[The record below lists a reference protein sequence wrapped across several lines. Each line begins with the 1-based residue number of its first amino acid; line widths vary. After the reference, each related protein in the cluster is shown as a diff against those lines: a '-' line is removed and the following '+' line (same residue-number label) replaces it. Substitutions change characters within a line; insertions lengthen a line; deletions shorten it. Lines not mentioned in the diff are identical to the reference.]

1 MCVYSIYIYKRGE
14 TAGDCVGDNQSVANL
29 DLHFA
34 ASVLYNIPKVLGAK
48 KKNGCNDTSEPRKP
62 SEYLQ
67 VFGHKTMHTL
77 LSGQDRTLPPPRV
90 HTVGLR
96 TIWKLTGAAGRT
108 IGHTWSQE
116 LRGWHQSYSQ
126 IALTQPITMGEGV
139 NNKTF
144 VSNL

>member
-77 LSGQDRTLPPPRV
+77 LSGLRIRPYSPTSSSSYGWIENNMEAYRCRRTYNRP
-90 HTVGLR
+90 
-96 TIWKLTGAAGRT
+96 
-108 IGHTWSQE
+108 
-116 LRGWHQSYSQ
+116 
-126 IALTQPITMGEGV
+126 
-139 NNKTF
+139 
-144 VSNL
+144 